1 MYTLRYIK
9 EYTAYFFFKIWGIEL
24 QKANIS
30 TKNTRIVLTK
40 EMLSQAV
47 VTHTFN
53 PGIQEAEAGRSL

>member
-30 TKNTRIVLTK
+30 TKK
-40 EMLSQAV
+40 
-47 VTHTFN
+47 H
-53 PGIQEAEAGRSL
+53 